1 MPFIAKFFQEG
12 GPFMYII
19 LGVSAFA
26 VAVSL
31 ERVYYLYF
39 RCRVNAKNLLTSVT
53 RLVRGDKVADAG
65 KLCKQQTAPL
75 AVILES
81 ALWHFEQ
88 GLSNEEIQNAV
99 DETALRELPRIQK
112 RIHYLGLLANV
123 ATLLGLLGTI
133 TGLMS
138 AFNALAAADPAQK
151 ATLLALGIS
160 QAMNT
165 TALGIMVGLPCMISY
180 SILSSKASSTIE
192 EIDESSVRLLNFLFL
207 QRTNR

>member
-1 MPFIAKFFQEG
+1 
-12 GPFMYII
+12 MYII

-26 VAVSL
+26 VAVTL

-165 TALGIMVGLPCMISY
+165 TALGIMVGLPCMITY
-180 SILSSKASSTIE
+180 SILSSKASATIE

>member
-1 MPFIAKFFQEG
+1 MDFIAKFFQEG

-19 LGVSAFA
+19 LFVSAFA
-26 VAVSL
+26 VAVMI
-31 ERVYYLYF
+31 ERAFYLYF
-39 RCRVNAKNLLTSVT
+39 RCRINAKTLLTSVT
-53 RLVRGDKVADAG
+53 RLVRSDKVADAG

-165 TALGIMVGLPCMISY
+165 TALGLIVGIPCLVAFSV
-180 SILSSKASSTIE
+180 LSSKASATIE